1 MAAIGL
7 FMVSV
12 IVMRVWHHYA
22 DIEWKLVTLL
32 ASFGL
37 QATLS
42 VIWTLCAIV
51 LMIKGNKSG
60 QQPIW
65 ISGAALI
72 SLVVIKLFLV
82 ELGNSGGVARIVS
95 FIVVGLLLLVVGY
108 FAPIPPKKK
117 MVATES
123 QE

>member
-1 MAAIGL
+1 MAIIGL
-7 FMVSV
+7 FTVSV

-22 DIEWKLVTLL
+22 GIEWKLVTLL

-51 LMIKGNKSG
+51 LMIEGNKSG

-65 ISGAALI
+65 I